1 MKGEVTSAQLF
12 WGCCYLPTKSRT
24 VSAPV
29 SLSQPAQHTLLAALC
44 SELAVGVLP
53 ILRVTV
59 LSPWV
64 LPRLKRIKVAPDI
77 PGWFILIP
85 SRYFVFFGAYTT
97 ATRNPSPICE
107 LHHRSQQRWILN
119 PLSKARD
126 RTRILLYTS
135 RIHFHW
141 AKWELLI
148 QILWRKISNCGQQ
161 QSDECKVYRVAPRAN
176 PDLLF
181 PASLTVPFRALAFIR
196 LWTAEHLTRDWQPQ
210 QMLRTGQQSSLQST
224 SNFQALCTGT
234 PRGQSFH
241 CKQNHKCCKTTS
253 NTNRLKAGRQNGF
266 RIFHQRHFAALHTE
280 EGPQKYRKE
289 WSV

>member
-107 LHHRSQQRWILN
+107 LHHRSQQ
-119 PLSKARD
+119 
-126 RTRILLYTS
+126 
-135 RIHFHW
+135 
-141 AKWELLI
+141 
-148 QILWRKISNCGQQ
+148 

-196 LWTAEHLTRDWQPQ
+196 LWTAEHLTHDWHPQ

-266 RIFHQRHFAALHTE
+266 RIFHQRHFAALHIE